1 MNKAQS
7 FITENFGKYNNGDL
21 DKYIELGGYN
31 ALKKVITKGGE
42 FVVEELKAS
51 GLKGRGGAAYPTW
64 KKWQS
69 AKSRCESVKYVLCNA
84 DEGEPGTFKDR
95 DLLSKDPF
103 KIIEGLTI
111 AGITVGAKEGFIY
124 IREEYDYIQKTFKDA
139 INTAKKRGLVGK
151 NILDS
156 GFSFNLKVYTG
167 AGAYVCG
174 ENTALIESMH
184 GRVGRPRIKPPR
196 VGEKGLFDKPTMVNN
211 VETYACVT
219 TILNHGSRR
228 YLMYGTEQSKGT
240 KLISLCG
247 NIKKPGTYEVPFGIS
262 IREIINDI
270 GGGTKENSQVKFL
283 QAGGASGPLI
293 PESMFDIKY
302 TYEDF
307 EAHDFQIDSGS
318 IVVADEN
325 IRVIDYLLAVQDF
338 FYHESCGKCTPCR
351 EGKRQLAKILKT
363 VSKGEAIAQDLRN
376 IEHIAKI
383 MKHASFCGLGQTAP
397 TATLS
402 AIKYFTAELCKD
414 VDGVVHFENGGK

>member
-1 MNKAQS
+1 MNKSQS
-7 FITENFGKYNNGDL
+7 YITENFGKYNNCDI

-31 ALKKVITKGGE
+31 GLKKTISEGGDYII
-42 FVVEELKAS
+42 EELKKS
-51 GLKGRGGAAYPTW
+51 ELRGRGGAGYPTW
-64 KKWQS
+64 KKWNA
-69 AKSRCESVKYVLCNA
+69 AKSRTEEIKYVLCNA

-111 AGITVGAKEGFIY
+111 AGLTVGAKEGFIY
-124 IREEYDYIQKTFKDA
+124 IREEYGYIQDSFKKA
-139 INTAKKRGLVGK
+139 IKKAKEKKLIGV
-151 NILDS
+151 NILGS
-156 GFSFNLKVYTG
+156 GKTFNLKVYTG

-196 VGEKGLFDKPTMVNN
+196 VGEKGLFGKPTMVNN

-219 TILNHGSRR
+219 TIINHGSSS
-228 YLMYGTEQSKGT
+228 YEMFGTEKSKGT
-240 KLISLCG
+240 KLVSLCG
-247 NIKKPGTYEVPFGIS
+247 NIKNPGTYEVPFGIT
-262 IREIINDI
+262 INEIVHDI
-270 GGGTKENSQVKFL
+270 GGGTKDNSKVKFL

-307 EAHDFQIDSGS
+307 DEHNFQIGSGS
-318 IVVADEN
+318 IVVADED

-363 VSKGEAIAQDLRN
+363 VSEGKAVAQDLRN
-376 IEHIAKI
+376 IERIAKI

-414 VDGVVHFENGGK
+414 VEGIVHFENGGE